1 MTDKISGRDFNT
13 SVEDLSDVRQSF
25 PDVSDNGVEHIY
37 IGLLYRRIKD
47 QDNQINKNYN
57 EMNKNCKQI
66 KLMHQNDN
74 QVHQN
79 YSQVNNEQIKQTENH
94 KTDNIDRDAIIT
106 DLLNKME
113 TQNNEI
119 NTLKQEKEE
128 YITAKGTEIAHM
140 KHVINTIT
148 QEKER
153 IVIVN
158 NMLEQKVNDM
168 ENEKKDYEMKII
180 QLTKQV
186 KQLKIKRFDAN
197 NVAEWDSNDVINWIL
212 SLENGIFMKY
222 EKKIKQEIIE
232 GQVIGEDL
240 VTMNIEDIKALGI

>member
-1 MTDKISGRDFNT
+1 MTDEISGRDFNT
-13 SVEDLSDVRQSF
+13 SIDDMSDVRHSL
-25 PDVSDNGVEHIY
+25 PDVSDNGVKNIY
-37 IGLLYRRIKD
+37 IGLQQLRATQYQFNIISMTGYD
-47 QDNQINKNYN
+47 Q
-57 EMNKNCKQI
+57 
-66 KLMHQNDN
+66 
-74 QVHQN
+74 QVE
-79 YSQVNNEQIKQTENH
+79 VNNEQFQYGNQPEPDIQNEEIKQRENK
-94 KTDNIDRDAIIT
+94 KTDNIDSDAIIT
-106 DLLNKME
+106 DLLNIIE

-119 NTLKQEKEE
+119 DTLKQEKEE